1 MAKSITVGKREN
13 EKKRLAKR
21 EEKQKK
27 KDSKKLSSKSSFD
40 DMIAYVDE
48 NGMIT
53 STPPAENV
61 KNAVIKSSSC
71 FLRLKVNN
79 ISASADKGRK

>member
-21 EEKQKK
+21 EEKQNKNYI
-27 KDSKKLSSKSSFD
+27 KKLYSKIIFD
-40 DMIAYVDE
+40 YMIYYVDD

-53 STPPAENV
+53 SNPPAE
-61 KNAVIKSSSC
+61 KIK
-71 FLRLKVNN
+71 K
-79 ISASADKGRK
+79 